1 MSIRLRLTVLYSAI
15 LALTLIAFSIL
26 LYVTLSRLTLGVVS
40 EALAEDTKRLIERQV
55 IDERI
60 FVIND
65 QEYRLGR
72 IVFPTN
78 TFAEPQTYVQTIKP
92 NGMVTSRTTNLLEE
106 QVFLPLSD
114 AGYQAVFTGQP
125 WVEQSTVK
133 DRPLLVH
140 TSPVVID
147 NRIVGAVQIARS
159 LDEYVKSQETLRRIL
174 VIGSV
179 VVTVVAFG
187 IGWVLAGVA
196 LQPIDRITHTAHQI
210 GTERDF
216 GRRVHYI
223 GPPDEIGRLTT
234 TFNEML
240 VALQSA
246 YRQEAQALQA
256 QRRFIA
262 DASHELR
269 TPLTTIRGNIA
280 LLQREPPISSEDRTA
295 VLTDM
300 ADEGERMSRLVNDLL
315 MLARAD
321 AGRTLR
327 SAPVL
332 IKPLIE
338 DVCRKVK
345 VVAPR
350 HSIDCDGLDDVMVCG
365 DEDALKQVL
374 LILLDNA
381 RKFTPPHG
389 LIAMTSTLAPQQ
401 VTIHV
406 RDTGVGIAPEALSHI
421 FERFYRG
428 DTSRTGAGAGL
439 GLAIAQSL
447 VKAQRG
453 TIAVESTLGVGS
465 VFTITLPKA
474 HPLSDATPEPA
485 ITADQQQRQG
495 TTSGS

>member
-1 MSIRLRLTVLYSAI
+1 MSIRLRLTLLYSTI

-26 LYVTLSRLTLGVVS
+26 LYVTLSRLTLGIVS

-55 IDERI
+55 IDEGI

-78 TFAEPQTYVQTIKP
+78 TFAEPQTYLQTIKP
-92 NGMVTSRTTNLLEE
+92 NGLVTSRTTNLLEE
-106 QVFLPLSD
+106 KVFLPLSD
-114 AGYQAVFTGQP
+114 EGYQAVFSGHP

-133 DRPLLVH
+133 DQPLLVH

-147 NRIVGAVQIARS
+147 NQIIGAVQIARS
-159 LDEYVKSQETLRRIL
+159 LEDYVKSQETLRRIL

-187 IGWVLAGVA
+187 IGWVLAGFA

-223 GPPDEIGRLTT
+223 GPSDEIGRLTT

-240 VALQSA
+240 VALQAA

-295 VLTDM
+295 VLIDM
-300 ADEGERMSRLVNDLL
+300 ADESERMSRLVHDLL

-327 SAPVL
+327 SEPVL

-350 HSIDCDGLDDVMVCG
+350 HSIECSGLDDVTVCG
-365 DEDALKQVL
+365 DEDAIKQVL

-389 LIAMTSTLAPQQ
+389 LIAVTSSTDPQQ
-401 VTIHV
+401 VTIRV
-406 RDTGVGIAPEALSHI
+406 RDTGAGIAPEALPHI

-447 VKAQRG
+447 VKAQHG
-453 TIAVESTLGVGS
+453 TIAVQSTLGIGS
-465 VFTITLPKA
+465 VFSITLPRA
-474 HPLSDATPEPA
+474 YPSDAATPQLTVTSHE
-485 ITADQQQRQG
+485 DQHEG
-495 TTSGS
+495 AASGA